1 MKRPDFF
8 NKLRPLHALLALAAA
23 SALALGACGG
33 NDDSPV
39 TTTTVT
45 APATS
50 TPAPV
55 PTPTPTVVSPATTTI
70 TIARALL
77 SGDQEPTPTNTG
89 ALGTGTLQLEM
100 PSRTVRGTLTLQ
112 GMTGTVAH
120 IHIGE
125 VGVNGPVIV
134 DLAQT
139 APGSGIW
146 TVAGNG
152 VVVTEAQAAAVM
164 AGGLYFNAHSA
175 EFPGGEIRG
184 QIGRSVL
191 AAQMSAGQEVPT
203 NASTATGTGFVTLDA
218 ATGRIAARLTLF
230 GMTGTV
236 AHIHA
241 ANVGTNGPVIVD
253 LTQTAPGSGI
263 WLSAPNA
270 TLTSVQM
277 DLLSNGGL
285 YFNAHSARF
294 PGGEIRGQ
302 IGRNV
307 RFAALDAAQEVPTN
321 ASVATGTGSLVIN
334 PLNRAVVG
342 GEIALTGVVA
352 RAAHVH
358 TGATGVNGPV
368 IVDLS
373 DQGNGIWSVPANASA
388 SLTAEQF
395 KAFKQGNLYFNAHS
409 AAFPGG
415 EIRGQI
421 R

>member
-100 PSRTVRGTLTLQ
+100 PSRTVRGTVTLQ

-152 VVVTEAQAAAVM
+152 VVVTEAQAAA
-164 AGGLYFNAHSA
+164 GLLALL
-175 EFPGGEIRG
+175 
-184 QIGRSVL
+184 RS
-191 AAQMSAGQEVPT
+191 
-203 NASTATGTGFVTLDA
+203 
-218 ATGRIAARLTLF
+218 
-230 GMTGTV
+230 
-236 AHIHA
+236 H
-241 ANVGTNGPVIVD
+241 
-253 LTQTAPGSGI
+253 
-263 WLSAPNA
+263 
-270 TLTSVQM
+270 
-277 DLLSNGGL
+277 
-285 YFNAHSARF
+285 
-294 PGGEIRGQ
+294 
-302 IGRNV
+302 
-307 RFAALDAAQEVPTN
+307 
-321 ASVATGTGSLVIN
+321 
-334 PLNRAVVG
+334 
-342 GEIALTGVVA
+342 
-352 RAAHVH
+352 
-358 TGATGVNGPV
+358 
-368 IVDLS
+368 
-373 DQGNGIWSVPANASA
+373 
-388 SLTAEQF
+388 AEQD
-395 KAFKQGNLYFNAHS
+395 KLNDKDS
-409 AAFPGG
+409 A
-415 EIRGQI
+415 
-421 R
+421 